1 MVNSTCLTIS
11 VCKLLQIVNFDGCE
25 LGWFDIFDSFSLVN
39 QSDYLDHYNK
49 DSYWLIVACF
59 MTARSMLTTL
69 LFALAINFILKI
81 ESNVWGILRI
91 RYRYFFFALAAA

>member
-1 MVNSTCLTIS
+1 M
-11 VCKLLQIVNFDGCE
+11 NFDGCE

-69 LFALAINFILKI
+69 LFALAINFVLKVI
-81 ESNVWGILRI
+81 CGKFEG
-91 RYRYFFFALAAA
+91 FFLPTSFVPWPLPA

>member
-1 MVNSTCLTIS
+1 M
-11 VCKLLQIVNFDGCE
+11 NFDGCE

-59 MTARSMLTTL
+59 MTAWSILTTPS
-69 LFALAINFILKI
+69 FALAINFALKVMCRKFYGFFL
-81 ESNVWGILRI
+81 SN
-91 RYRYFFFALAAA
+91 FEN